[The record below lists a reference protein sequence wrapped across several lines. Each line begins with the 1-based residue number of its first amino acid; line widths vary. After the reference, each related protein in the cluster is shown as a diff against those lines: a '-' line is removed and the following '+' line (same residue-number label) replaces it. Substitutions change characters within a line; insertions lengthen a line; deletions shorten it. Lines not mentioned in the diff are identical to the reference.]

1 MHRIELSSP
10 RRVFCISE
18 VGYLS
23 PQRAVV
29 MAIENEP
36 DANEVQEDDLEDD
49 YEEVEEVR
57 RASEHQISEKD
68 DVTG

>member
-1 MHRIELSSP
+1 
-10 RRVFCISE
+10 
-18 VGYLS
+18 
-23 PQRAVV
+23 

-57 RASEHQISEKD
+57 RASEHQISETD
-68 DVTG
+68 DVSELDPEKMGAEG